1 MKNCVVL
8 FCFLCL
14 FPLLPAQE
22 RYTVSG
28 HITDAESGEELIG
41 ATLFLSA
48 IGQGT
53 ATNTYGFYSLTL
65 PPGTYRIEV
74 SYIGYESQSFSVDL
88 VEDKTVNVELQA
100 KMSILDEVVIS
111 GIGADE
117 NVRSTEMSIARLN
130 VKEVKEIPVI
140 FGEQDLLKTIQLLPG
155 VSGTGEGGS
164 GYFVRGGG
172 AGQNLI
178 LLDEA
183 PVYNASHLLGFFSV
197 FNSDAIK
204 DMKLYKGGMP
214 PEYGGRLSSVL
225 DVKMKDGNL
234 RKLGI
239 SGGLG
244 LISSRLTIEG
254 PFKKEKGSI
263 ILSGRRT
270 YADLFL
276 RLSSDTL
283 VNSNIL
289 YFYDLNIKGNYKV
302 GEKDRIFLSGYFGRD
317 VFKYSDAFG
326 FDWGNGTATVR
337 WNHLFSPRLFLNSS
351 LIYSNYSY
359 DFFVDEGGMNF
370 TIRSAI
376 RDWHLKEDFHYF
388 LNPGNTLKFGLKLNH
403 HKFIPGVVDASE
415 SSGVNKL
422 KLTEKYALETA
433 VYLSHEAHLF
443 DWLTVNYGLRF
454 SMFHLIGPGNV
465 YRYDEEGAV
474 YDTTGYDNGELIH
487 GYYGL
492 DPRVTATFRVD
503 ESSSLKASYVRTNQY
518 IHLLSNTTS
527 TTPMDA
533 WVPSST
539 NVKPQ
544 VGDQLALGYF
554 RNFKENKYEASL
566 ELYYKWMQNQ
576 IDYRNGADIFLNE
589 QVESQLVYGRG
600 RSYGSEFFL
609 KKKGGKLHGWIS
621 YTLSKTE
628 RLFDDIN
635 DGKAFPAK
643 QDRRHDVSI
652 VALYHIGKRWTISG
666 TWVYY
671 TGNAVTFPSGKYEIE
686 GTTVN
691 MYTERNGHRM
701 PAYHRLDLGVTLKG
715 KERKRY
721 ESSVDLSI
729 YNVYSRKNAYSIRFE
744 EDEDDPSKTV
754 AKKLSLFPIV
764 PSVTYNFRF

>member
-1 MKNCVVL
+1 MKNIIFI
-8 FCFLCL
+8 FCLLYCL
-14 FPLLPAQE
+14 PGLYAQE
-22 RYTVSG
+22 MVTVSG
-28 HITDAESGEELIG
+28 HVTDAESGEELIG
-41 ATLFLSA
+41 ATFFLSNRS
-48 IGQGT
+48 QGT

-65 PPGTYRIEV
+65 PRGMYQIEV
-74 SYIGYESQSFSVDL
+74 SYVGYEPQTISVDL
-88 VEDKTVNVELQA
+88 SEDKTVNVEL
-100 KMSILDEVVIS
+100 KPKVSLLDEVVIR

-117 NVRSTEMSIARLN
+117 NVRSTEMSIAKLN
-130 VKEVKEIPVI
+130 VAEVKEIPVI

-172 AGQNLI
+172 SGQNLI

-183 PVYNASHLLGFFSV
+183 PVYNAFHLLGFFSV

-204 DMKLYKGGMP
+204 DVKLYKGSIP
-214 PEYGGRLSSVL
+214 AEYGGRLSSVL

-234 RKLGI
+234 RQLGV
-239 SGGLG
+239 SGGIG
-244 LISSRLTIEG
+244 LISSRLTVEG
-254 PFKKEKGSI
+254 PFHKEKGSL

-270 YADLFL
+270 YADLFM

-283 VNSNIL
+283 VKNNIL
-289 YFYDLNIKGNYKV
+289 YFYDLNFKGNYKV
-302 GEKDRIFLSGYFGRD
+302 GEKDRIYLSGYFGRD

-326 FDWGNGTATVR
+326 FDWGNATATIR
-337 WNHLFSPRLFLNSS
+337 WNHLFSNRLFLNSS
-351 LIYSNYSY
+351 LIYSNYNY
-359 DFFVDEGGMNF
+359 DFFVDEGGIGF

-376 RDWHLKEDFHYF
+376 RDWHLKEDFQYF
-388 LNPGNTLKFGLKLNH
+388 LRPGNTLKFGLELNH
-403 HKFIPGVVDASE
+403 HNFLPGVVDASE
-415 SSGVNKL
+415 ASGVNEL
-422 KLTEKYALETA
+422 NLTEKYALETA
-433 VYLSHEAHLF
+433 VYISHEITLF
-443 DWLTVNYGLRF
+443 DRLTVNYGLRY
-454 SMFHLIGPGNV
+454 SMFQLLGPGNV
-465 YRYDEEGAV
+465 YHYDEEGEV
-474 YDTTGYDNGELIH
+474 FDTTAYNSGELIR

-492 DPRVTATFRVD
+492 DPRVTATFRID
-503 ESSSLKASYVRTNQY
+503 GYSSLKASYVRTNQY

-533 WVPSST
+533 WIPSST

-544 VGDQLALGYF
+544 VGDQIALGYF
-554 RNFKENKYEASL
+554 RNLKENQYEASL
-566 ELYYKWMQNQ
+566 EFYYKWIQHQ

-589 QVESQLVYGRG
+589 QVESQLVFGRG
-600 RSYGSEFFL
+600 RSFGTEFFL
-609 KKKGGKLHGWIS
+609 KKNSGKLHGWIS
-621 YTLSKTE
+621 YTLSKTD
-628 RLFDDIN
+628 RMFDDIY

-643 QDRRHDVSI
+643 QDRRHDLSI
-652 VALYHIGKRWTISG
+652 VAIYRLGKRWTISG

-671 TGNAVTFPSGKYEIE
+671 TGNAVTFPAGKYEIE

-701 PAYHRLDLGVTLKG
+701 PAYHRMDLGVNLKG

-729 YNVYSRKNAYSIRFE
+729 YNVYSRRNAYSIRFE

-764 PSVTYNFRF
+764 PSITYNFRF